1 MSDYTSYLKVARE
14 AANAAARVISGY
26 YAAHLEAR
34 DEAGIDLEL
43 KPDHTPVTRADKEAE
58 EIIHGILSSAF
69 PAHDFLGEETGRSGA
84 GSEFLWLVD
93 PLDGT
98 RSFVR
103 RYPFFSTQ
111 IALMHEGKIVVGVSS
126 APLFNETAWAVRGG
140 GAWLNERPLQVS
152 EVSNWNDCT
161 LSTGNLGT
169 LARGPGWATLG
180 KMVAQVARNRGY
192 GDFYHYHLLA
202 AGKIDLVIESD
213 VNILDIAAL
222 SLLVEEAG
230 GRFTDLD
237 GRPPAL
243 DTGSVLAGNSALWEQ
258 ARALL

>member
-1 MSDYTSYLKVARE
+1 VPDYSTHLSVARK
-14 AANAAARVISGY
+14 AASAAAEIIGGH

-43 KPDHTPVTRADKEAE
+43 KADNTPVTRADKEAE
-58 EIIHGILSSAF
+58 AAIHGIISAAF
-69 PAHDFLGEETGRSGA
+69 PGHDFLGEETGRSGT
-84 GSEFLWLVD
+84 GGEFLWLVD

-111 IALMHEGKIVVGVSS
+111 IALMHQGRIVVGVSC
-126 APLFNETAWAVRGG
+126 AQVFGETAWAVRGG
-140 GAWLNERPLQVS
+140 GAWLNDRALQVS
-152 EVSNWNDCT
+152 SVDSWGDCT
-161 LSTGNLGT
+161 LSTGNLAT
-169 LARGPGWATLG
+169 LARGAGWSALG
-180 KMVAQVARNRGY
+180 SLVSQVARNRGY

-202 AGKIDLVIESD
+202 AGKLDLVIESD

-222 SLLVEEAG
+222 SLIVEESG
-230 GRFTDLD
+230 GRFTDLA
-237 GRPPAL
+237 GQAPGLA
-243 DTGSVLAGNSALWEQ
+243 TTSVLAGNAAMWKQ